1 MGKKTE
7 QTKTILKGISTA
19 GSIAAAILTAINNTK
34 K

>member
-7 QTKTILKGISTA
+7 QTKTILEGISTA
-19 GSIAAAILTAINNTK
+19 GKIAAAILVAINSTK